1 MEGSQEELDYYKAS
15 PATDRDPSPG
25 GGSSRPAPPPPPTSG
40 PEPAEG
46 KTEGPDDIHEAR
58 GAEPDPGLDSLL
70 RARSLEEI
78 CRIVV
83 EEAAGTFRRCAVFAR
98 NGDALVS
105 VTGLAASSESWSID
119 GLALPYDLATVES
132 LFGSGRTYYIG
143 PPPGSSEERSF
154 YDSLGGPPPPNSF
167 LAPVRLNE
175 KIALVFYGDQ
185 ENEEIRPGEVDPIL
199 SMVQQASLA
208 LDLLSLR
215 RKDSPE

>member
-1 MEGSQEELDYYKAS
+1 MERPKDDLDRYETS
-15 PATDRDPSPG
+15 PATDWAPSRG
-25 GGSSRPAPPPPPTSG
+25 GRSKRAAPPPAAPPLQEPSEETSV
-40 PEPAEG
+40 EPGEIQR
-46 KTEGPDDIHEAR
+46 PQ
-58 GAEPDPGLDSLL
+58 GADPGLDRLL
-70 RARSLEEI
+70 RARSLDEI
-78 CRIVV
+78 CRTVV

-132 LFGSGRTYYIG
+132 LFAGGRTYYIG
-143 PPPGSSEERSF
+143 PPPGGSEERSF
-154 YDSLGGPPPPNSF
+154 YDSLGGPPPPNAF
-167 LAPVRLNE
+167 LAPVRLSE

-185 ENEEIRPGEVDPIL
+185 EDEEIRPGEVDSIL